1 MRTKIFYISVFLI
14 FVLLLSSCTG
24 ELLTDKELIVKV
36 IEDFFSAL
44 SEQKWDLAK
53 SYCVDGSLAYAAV
66 DNVKKNLEDLSSQCF
81 IATINTSADIS
92 KVDDIVG
99 DKALAYGYLTIV
111 TKCDGKE
118 IPGGGSMEFKFG
130 LQKISHNW
138 KLIGWAPVY

>member
-44 SEQKWDLAK
+44 SEQKWSLAK
-53 SYCVDGSLAYAAV
+53 NHCVDGSLAYEVV
-66 DNVKKNLEDLSSQCF
+66 DNVKKTLEDLSSQCF
-81 IATINTSADIS
+81 IVTINTSADIS

-118 IPGGGSMEFKFG
+118 IPGGESKEFKFG
-130 LQKISHNW
+130 LQKTGHNW